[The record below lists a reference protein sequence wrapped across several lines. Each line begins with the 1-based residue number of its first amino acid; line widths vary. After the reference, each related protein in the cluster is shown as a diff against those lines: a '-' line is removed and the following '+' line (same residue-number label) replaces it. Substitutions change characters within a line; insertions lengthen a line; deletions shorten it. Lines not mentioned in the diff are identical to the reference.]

1 MEVTQPKPESRSLKP
16 DSRPVGPP
24 VFAFRPQRQPM
35 FWAALAY
42 ALGVV
47 FGHYQSRPAAWW
59 IVACGGFAAA
69 GIYFLHRCF
78 RLGEVASGRTG
89 VRIWLA
95 ASLALGA
102 LFLAGAL
109 HIQIRAVSAP
119 LDNSIQPFTG
129 GNEVEIIAHVTRDG
143 RMQQGSFGDL
153 RQTADVEA
161 ESVTTETG
169 EPSPVHSGIRLSI
182 YTPGYSSRHTDTR
195 DAEINSDEN
204 AAAIPPKSGPKRLL
218 HYGER
223 VRFSARLKPPR
234 NFRNP
239 GAFDYQ
245 GYLAANGIAALGST
259 KAGNIEFLPGF
270 AGSRLQSWR
279 ARIHSS
285 IVEKVH
291 QLWPPREAA
300 LIDAMVIGEETFID
314 RDTRVN
320 FQRSGTYHVLVVS
333 GMNVSILAFVVF
345 WALRRLR
352 FGEISATLGTLG
364 FCVAYAF
371 LTEVGAPVWRA
382 TLMCAIYLATR
393 LLYRDRAMVNALGA
407 AALGLLL
414 FDPRQLFTAS
424 FQMTFVCVLIV
435 AAIGRPMLE
444 RTSQLYKQALAHW
457 DSDNYGETLP
467 PRVAQFR
474 VDLRFIASRLA
485 PFIGERA
492 SLVLVRFAA
501 KFSLRVYELM
511 FISAVMQMGLALPM
525 AFYFHRATTLGLPAN
540 LAVVPLT
547 GIMMPAAVAALAL
560 GYISPLL
567 AKIPALI
574 TSATLEAI
582 AGTVHGLGGLRLA
595 DLRVATP
602 SIVMMVATASA
613 LSLAMLLARRR
624 AAFAFAG
631 LLAILVAALALAF
644 IPPRPQ
650 VRPGLLE
657 VTSIDVGEGDSTLLV
672 MPRGATL
679 LVDAG
684 GPIGDGSSQLDF
696 GEDVVSPYLWS
707 RGISRLDAVAITHGH
722 SDHIGGMPAV
732 LKNFRPGEL
741 WVGLVPPS
749 AALENVIS
757 TAEKLNIKVVRH
769 WEGDEFSLG
778 GATVSV
784 LFPPRE
790 WPVGPKPSNN
800 DSMVLLVSLKGASVP
815 DAARRETSV
824 LIEGDAQQPVERR
837 VAALHH
843 PKVDLLRVG
852 HHGSSNATTPEL
864 LAAAQP
870 SFAVISVGYRNPFG
884 LPRMDVLNR
893 LEKSGA
899 RVYRTDVDG
908 AVTFYLDQHGVTP
921 SPVVLQ
927 Y

>member
-1 MEVTQPKPESRSLKP
+1 
-16 DSRPVGPP
+16 
-24 VFAFRPQRQPM
+24 M

-47 FGHYQSRPAAWW
+47 FGHYQSRPASWW
-59 IVACGGFAAA
+59 IVACAAFAAA
-69 GIYFLHRCF
+69 SIYFRHR
-78 RLGEVASGRTG
+78 RTISRQTVRGRTG
-89 VRIWLA
+89 SSRILLA
-95 ASLALGA
+95 GSLALGA

-109 HIQIRAVSAP
+109 HIQLRRASSP

-129 GNEVEIIAHVTRDG
+129 GEEVEIIAHVTRDG

-153 RQTADVEA
+153 RQTADVET

-182 YTPGYSSRHTDTR
+182 YTPGYSSRHS
-195 DAEINSDEN
+195 DASGAETNSDEN
-204 AAAIPPKSGPKRLL
+204 TAAISPKFTPMRLL

-223 VRFSARLKPPR
+223 IRFSARLKPPR

-245 GYLAANGIAALGST
+245 GYLAANGIVTLAST
-259 KAGNIEFLPGF
+259 KAENIEFLPGF
-270 AGSRLQSWR
+270 AGSRVQSWR

-314 RDTRVN
+314 RDTRVD

-345 WALRRLR
+345 WTLRRLR
-352 FGEISATLGTLG
+352 LGEISATVGTLS

-393 LLYRDRAMVNALGA
+393 LLYRGRAMVNALGA

-414 FDPRQLFTAS
+414 FDPSQLFNAS

-435 AAIGRPMLE
+435 AAIGRPIIE

-457 DSDNYGETLP
+457 DSNNYGETLP

-485 PFIGERA
+485 PFIGEKA
-492 SLVLVRFAA
+492 SLVLVRLAA
-501 KFSLRVYELM
+501 KFSLRVCELM
-511 FISAVMQMGLALPM
+511 FISAVMQIGLALPM

-547 GIMMPAAVAALAL
+547 GIMMPTAVISLAF

-602 SIVMMVATASA
+602 SVVMMIAAAAA
-613 LSLAMLLARRR
+613 LALAMLLSRRR
-624 AAFAFAG
+624 VAFAFAG

-644 IPPRPQ
+644 ISPRPH

-672 MPRGATL
+672 MPQGATL

-732 LKNFRPGEL
+732 LKNFRPREL
-741 WVGLVPPS
+741 WVGLLPPS
-749 AALENVIS
+749 AALENVIA

-769 WEGDEFSLG
+769 FEGDNFSMG

-800 DSMVLLVSLKGASVP
+800 DSMVLLVSLKEASVS
-815 DAARRETSV
+815 DAALRDVSV

-870 SFAVISVGYRNPFG
+870 TFAVISVGFRNPFG
-884 LPRMDVLNR
+884 LPRMDVLER

-908 AVTFYLDQHGVTP
+908 AMTFYLDQHGVTP
-921 SPVVLQ
+921 SPAVLQ